1 MLNLRPLSQWLFT
14 DKDEIWHFLPWLP
27 HVRAVT
33 GKLVNRLAMLSRSSG
48 VGCLMRWAA
57 TCTFVLRPLEG
68 SLVGDHLKASYNRMQ

>member
-14 DKDEIWHFLPWLP
+14 DKDELVQILHWLP

-48 VGCLMRWAA
+48 VGRLERRAGIEPASSGWKPE
-57 TCTFVLRPLEG
+57 VEPLNYLR
-68 SLVGDHLKASYNRMQ
+68 V